1 MKDANDKDDTKA
13 KHHSTEAKSHS
24 INVNAIP
31 KEKVVVHDMTTEKSS
46 DQILESDTPTKKKK
60 ETASGNDKAQ
70 VRAEKDPK
78 VDTKET
84 EKENREDGD
93 YRLDTADLAS
103 EQSDHSRNRKKLKK
117 EAHHKSEY
125 EPKSSGKGYRKKH
138 QEVSFYWQISLQ
150 YQIKNYGYCR

>member
-1 MKDANDKDDTKA
+1 MVKKKRSKLKDANDKDDTKA

-60 ETASGNDKAQ
+60 ETASGNDKTQ
-70 VRAEKDPK
+70 VKAEKDPK

-84 EKENREDGD
+84 ENENREDGD

-103 EQSDHSRNRKKLKK
+103 EESDHSRNRKKQ
-117 EAHHKSEY
+117 SR
-125 EPKSSGKGYRKKH
+125 PKSSSYNSYSSPTTVGNEYNLSKSKRY
-138 QEVSFYWQISLQ
+138 I
-150 YQIKNYGYCR
+150 